1 MEQYLSNLQN
11 LQGFRPSLFQVNRI
25 YRYPSI
31 ISHQI
36 PSCLN
41 SRIRKCVHFRVLRKA
56 IQALFSSVRYGTEQV

>member
-31 ISHQI
+31 ISRQI
-36 PSCLN
+36 AWILVYENVYIFVC
-41 SRIRKCVHFRVLRKA
+41 
-56 IQALFSSVRYGTEQV
+56 